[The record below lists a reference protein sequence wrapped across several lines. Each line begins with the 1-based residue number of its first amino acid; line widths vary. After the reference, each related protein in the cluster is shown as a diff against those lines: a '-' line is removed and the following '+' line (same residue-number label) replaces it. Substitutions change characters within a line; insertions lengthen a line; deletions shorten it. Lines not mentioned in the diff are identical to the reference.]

1 MRLFLGISIVSML
14 ACAGGVTQKEEDPAD
29 DSAGGSDDSGGGGGG
44 GGGGGLFAPCV
55 DYGLAYGEGTEWV
68 YAYEFQTQSGT
79 TTTTIINQGGGQLE
93 IKSVSDWVIP
103 QFDSYV
109 TTSTSYYNCAS
120 SGLVLNTIDSK
131 TVYIYNGQEQRVT
144 STTTYDD
151 GYLVVPADLKVGSTW
166 TAEGTGTSTTDQG
179 DTDFDYSYD
188 CEIKK
193 KEDVEVE
200 AGSFSTLKQV
210 CEGADGTQFVA
221 WMAKDVGTVKTDTT
235 ELVSFSN

>member
-1 MRLFLGISIVSML
+1 MRLFLGISVVSML
-14 ACAGGVTQKEEDPAD
+14 ACAGGVKEKEEDPAD
-29 DSAGGSDDSGGGGGG
+29 DTAASADDSGGGGGG
-44 GGGGGLFAPCV
+44 GGGGLFGPCS

-68 YAYEFQTQSGT
+68 YDYEFQTQSGVT
-79 TTTTIINQGGGQLE
+79 TNTIVEQSGGQLK
-93 IKSVSDWVIP
+93 IKSVSEWVIP

-109 TTSTSYYNCAS
+109 TTSFTYYNCS
-120 SGLVLNTIDSK
+120 SKGLVLNTIDST
-131 TVYIYNGQEQRVT
+131 TVYVYGGQEQET
-144 STTTYDD
+144 WSQTTYED

-166 TAEGTGTSTTDQG
+166 AAEGTGTSTTEAG
-179 DTDFDYSYD
+179 DTEFDYAYD

-210 CEGADGTQFVA
+210 CESSDGTQFVA
-221 WMAKDVGTVKTDTT
+221 WMAKDVGTVKTETT